1 MSTAS
6 DIIARVR
13 TTVATVSGLS
23 SDKVIRGRPN
33 TLAEGGSPPVAWVFL
48 DSLTSSYGPDLTSYQ
63 RDLTVGIVAVGAS
76 GSGYGTREDAALTL
90 LDGIY
95 AALEADTTLL
105 GYLTIAPVL
114 SGEVGIVASMPGV
127 VGVEV
132 RIQCQ
137 YQMEQ
142 GGGL

>member
-1 MSTAS
+1 MSTAA
-6 DIIARVR
+6 DIVARVR

-23 SDKVIRGRPN
+23 SDKVIRGRPS
-33 TLAEGGSPPVAWVFL
+33 TLAEGGSPPVAWVFM
-48 DSLTSSYGPDLTSYQ
+48 DSLVSSYGPDLTSYQ
-63 RDLTVGIVAVGAS
+63 RDLTVGVIAIPAS
-76 GSGYGTREDAALTL
+76 SSTYAAREDAALTL

-95 AALEADTTLL
+95 AALEADTTLAA
-105 GYLTIAPVL
+105 YLTIAPVL
-114 SGEVGIVASMPGV
+114 SGEVGIAAGLTGAVA
-127 VGVEV
+127 VEV